1 MKKLMFI
8 LLLAITCLSVTSCK
22 KVKFDESKKELV
34 IGLECDYAP
43 FNWLEM
49 TITSTNYPVD
59 GISGAYAEGYDV
71 QMAKLIAEKLGYTLV
86 IKKIDW
92 DGLIPALESGTID
105 AIIAGMSP
113 IEERKLKINF
123 TNAYYES
130 THVLL
135 TKVDSKY
142 YNATK
147 YSDLTNA
154 KVVGQ
159 RNTVYDTIA
168 SEIHEKNTGTTYL
181 TALESVPLIITA
193 IKSGA
198 CDITVLEEPVAK
210 GIVARDSSLG
220 YFKLDEVFTL
230 TEADKIVSIGV
241 RKVDD
246 KLKNKINDALSE
258 ISSEK
263 RTELMMQA
271 VDRNA
276 Q

>member
-1 MKKLMFI
+1 MKKIIFV
-8 LLLAITCLSVTSCK
+8 LLFAITCLSVTSCK

-49 TITSTNYPVD
+49 EQTSTNYPVD

-71 QMAKLIAEKLGYTLV
+71 QMAKKIAEKLGYTLV

-130 THVLL
+130 THVLV
-135 TKVDSKY
+135 TKVNSSY
-142 YNATK
+142 YNAKK
-147 YSDLTNA
+147 YSDLTDA

-168 SEIHEKNTGTTYL
+168 SEICNKNTNCNYL

-198 CDITVLEEPVAK
+198 ADITVLEEPVAK

-230 TEADKIVSIGV
+230 TEADKVVSIGV
-241 RKVDD
+241 RKIDD
-246 KLKNKINDALSE
+246 KLKDKINEALSQ
-258 ISSEK
+258 ISN
-263 RTELMMQA
+263 TERLEMMMQA
-271 VDRNA
+271 VERNA
-276 Q
+276 E

>member
-1 MKKLMFI
+1 MKKIIFV

-49 TITSTNYPVD
+49 EQTSTNYPVD
-59 GISGAYAEGYDV
+59 GINGAYAEGYDV
-71 QMAKLIAEKLGYTLV
+71 QMAKKIAEKLGYTLV

-130 THVLL
+130 THVLV
-135 TKVDSKY
+135 TKVDSSY
-142 YNATK
+142 YNVKK
-147 YSDLTNA
+147 YSDLNNA

-168 SEIHEKNTGTTYL
+168 SEICNKNSNCSYL

-198 CDITVLEEPVAK
+198 ADITVLEEPVAK
-210 GIVARDSSLG
+210 GIVARDTSLG
-220 YFKLDEVFTL
+220 YFRLDEVFTL
-230 TEADKIVSIGV
+230 TEADKVVSIGV
-241 RKVDD
+241 RKIDD
-246 KLKNKINDALSE
+246 KLKDKINDALNQ
-258 ISSEK
+258 ISNAE
-263 RTELMMQA
+263 RLEMMTQA
-271 VDRNA
+271 VERNA
-276 Q
+276 E

>member
-1 MKKLMFI
+1 MKKIIFV
-8 LLLAITCLSVTSCK
+8 LLFAITCLSVTSCK

-49 TITSTNYPVD
+49 EQTSTNYPVD

-71 QMAKLIAEKLGYTLV
+71 QMAKKIAEKLGYTLV

-123 TNAYYES
+123 TSAYYES
-130 THVLL
+130 THVLV
-135 TKVDSKY
+135 TKVNSSY
-142 YNATK
+142 YNAKK
-147 YSDLTNA
+147 YSDLTDA

-168 SEIHEKNTGTTYL
+168 SEICNKNTNCNYL

-198 CDITVLEEPVAK
+198 ADITVLEEPVAK

-230 TEADKIVSIGV
+230 TEADKVVSIGV
-241 RKVDD
+241 RKIDD
-246 KLKNKINDALSE
+246 KLKDKINEALSQ
-258 ISSEK
+258 ISN
-263 RTELMMQA
+263 TERLEMMMQA
-271 VDRNA
+271 VERNA
-276 Q
+276 E